1 MKRFE
6 HLTALRAIFAWWVV
20 LYHIREWF
28 PFDYG
33 FRVLYPL
40 AFGYLGVDFFFVLSG
55 FVIHYSY
62 KEKLLSGNES
72 ASRFIWLRIARIYPL
87 HLCILLL
94 YLLNPIAITFLSSK
108 GTIPDTYSI
117 GYFFASLLMVQ
128 NWGFSDGL
136 KWNGPAW
143 SISTEFLA
151 YLTYPLWLFVF
162 KIKLMKP
169 FMAIF
174 TSLLLA
180 LGLAFLFNKL
190 SLPSI
195 GSSIE
200 LVGPLRCVVEFIMGT
215 LVAELVIQRKTP
227 TKWNEKLLIT
237 TVAFAGMGFNG
248 WIFGLFDYA
257 FIPLFVFLVIFL
269 VATSQYLA
277 DHPPIRALVF
287 MGEISY
293 ATYICH
299 FLFKEWFV
307 FLNLPVLLRPILL
320 VPLYITVVFIAS
332 WMLYKFIEIPAQKF
346 LRNLFV
352 SKQAMST

>member
-1 MKRFE
+1 MKRFD

-28 PFDYG
+28 PFDFG
-33 FRVLYPL
+33 FRILYPL

-62 KEKLLSGNES
+62 KEKILAGKQNSLH
-72 ASRFIWLRIARIYPL
+72 FIWLRIARIYPL
-87 HLCILLL
+87 HLCVLLL

-108 GTIPDTYSI
+108 GTIPDTYNV
-117 GYFFASLLMVQ
+117 GYFLASLLMVQ

-151 YLTYPLWLFVF
+151 YLIYPLWLFVF
-162 KIKLMKP
+162 KLKNLK
-169 FMAIF
+169 
-174 TSLLLA
+174 TSTTLGLSVLLA
-180 LGLAFLFNKL
+180 VAMAFAFKKL
-190 SLPSI
+190 SMPNI

-200 LVGPLRCVVEFIMGT
+200 LMGPLRCVTEFMMGT
-215 LVAELVIQRKTP
+215 LVAELIIQAKGQTSAN
-227 TKWNEKLLIT
+227 KKLL
-237 TVAFAGMGFNG
+237 VFGSV
-248 WIFGLFDYA
+248 IFGIALNIWLFGIVDYA

-269 VATSQYLA
+269 VATSQFLA
-277 DHPPIRALVF
+277 DHPPNRALVF
-287 MGEISY
+287 LGEISY

-307 FLNLPVLLRPILL
+307 FLNLPVLLRPLIL
-320 VPLYITVVFIAS
+320 VPLYLFIVLSAS
-332 WMLYKFIEIPAQKF
+332 WFFYRWVEVPAQKY
-346 LRNLFV
+346 LRNLFLRK
-352 SKQAMST
+352 SAMPT